1 MVEVGRVGLG
11 EACLRGIHRQIAP
24 KQSIIFSAQ
33 LEALAPGYR
42 YGEYE
47 TD

>member
-1 MVEVGRVGLG
+1 MVEVGRVGFG
-11 EACLRGIHRQIAP
+11 ETGLRGIHRQIAP
-24 KQSIIFSAQ
+24 EQSIIFGAQ